1 MSLTGE
7 QGVIAALAAS
17 RSVVVVTSTA
27 ERVASVLRENVTE
40 GRLRAGTRLPE
51 AALAQ
56 ALGVSRNTVRE
67 ALSQLVAERLLVRE
81 AHRGVFVA
89 TPGPE
94 AVRDVYLARRLLEPA
109 VLASSEGAQ
118 QGTDAETAVLQRLR
132 AAVQEGRSGAARG
145 DGDAVGSANQH
156 FHLALVGLSGSDRLQ
171 AQAELLLA
179 ESRLIFYRMPLAQ
192 AFHEPYLER
201 NAAILD
207 LLVTGQRA
215 AAAEHLTRY
224 LRDAEDEIL
233 AAFDG

>member
-1 MSLTGE
+1 MPFTGE
-7 QGVIAALAAS
+7 RDVIAALAAS

-51 AALAQ
+51 AGLAE

-81 AHRGVFVA
+81 THRGVFVA
-89 TPGPE
+89 IPGPE
-94 AVRDVYLARRLLEPA
+94 AVRDVYRARRLLEPA
-109 VLASSEGAQ
+109 VLASSESAK
-118 QGTDAETAVLQRLR
+118 QGTDDEAAVLDRLR
-132 AAVQEGRSGAARG
+132 AAVHEGRSAAARG

-192 AFHEPYLER
+192 VFHEPYLER
-201 NAAILD
+201 NAAILG
-207 LLVTGQRA
+207 LLVSGERD
-215 AAAEHLTRY
+215 AAAEHLTSY
-224 LRDAEDEIL
+224 LQGAEDEIL
-233 AAFDG
+233 AAFEG